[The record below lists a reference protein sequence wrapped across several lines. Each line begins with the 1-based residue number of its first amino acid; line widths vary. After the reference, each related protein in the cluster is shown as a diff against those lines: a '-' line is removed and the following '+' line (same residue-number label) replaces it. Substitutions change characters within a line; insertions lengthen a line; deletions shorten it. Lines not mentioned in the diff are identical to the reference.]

1 MISIAKWEV
10 ILLSGL
16 FLVGVLRLQGS
27 GEWPEWRG
35 PGGQGHAQGDP
46 LPTRWG
52 ENLNVTWKAP
62 IPGRGWSSPVIDGD
76 QIWLTTAIETKAN
89 PDDVARRLKA
99 NTGDQ
104 PLTLL
109 EKVEYRAICVDARSG
124 RITHDILLLSER
136 EPQWAHTLNSYA
148 SPTPVIEPGR
158 LYAHF
163 GASGT
168 ACLDTRTGQILWT
181 NTSLHILHENGPG
194 ASPIV
199 WGDRLIFQMDGSD
212 LQYVAAL
219 DKHTGTLAWKTDRT
233 GTMNSNPQLKKS
245 YATPIVVRV
254 NGQEQLFSPGADWL
268 YSYDPASGRELWRLK
283 YGNLGFSLAAR
294 PVTGHGMIY
303 LSTGFMRPEMLAI
316 RYDGGKD
323 PEIVWRYTK
332 GVPTMASPLL
342 VGNEL
347 YFVSDSGGMLTCL
360 DAHTG
365 AEHYRERLG
374 GEHNASLLYAD
385 GKIHVPSRD
394 GVTAVIGSGKSFQL
408 IAKNE
413 LAGRI
418 MASEAVSHGA
428 LFIRTDS
435 ALYRLEE
442 RSKNAQ

>member
-1 MISIAKWEV
+1 MISIATREI

-16 FLVGVLRLQGS
+16 FLVVLRLQGA

-35 PGGQGHAQGDP
+35 PGGQGHAQGDS

-52 ENLNVTWKAP
+52 ENVNVTWKAP

-124 RITHDILLLSER
+124 RITHDVLLLSER

-168 ACLDTRTGQILWT
+168 ACLDTRTGQVLWT

-194 ASPIV
+194 NSPIV
-199 WGDRLIFQMDGSD
+199 WRDRLIFHMDGSD

-219 DKHTGTLAWKTDRT
+219 DKGTGALAWKTDRT
-233 GTMNSNPQLKKS
+233 GTMNTNPQLKKS
-245 YATPIVVRV
+245 YATPIVVRR
-254 NGQEQLFSPGADWL
+254 NGQEQLLSPGADWL
-268 YSYDPASGRELWRLK
+268 YGYDPASGRELWKLK

-294 PVTGHGMIY
+294 PVTGHGMLY

-316 RYDGGKD
+316 RYDSGKD
-323 PEIVWRYTK
+323 PEIVWRYAK
-332 GVPTMASPLL
+332 GVPTMSSPLL

-347 YFVSDSGGMLTCL
+347 YFVSDSGGMFTCL

-374 GEHNASLLYAD
+374 GEHSASLLYAD

-394 GVTAVIGSGKSFQL
+394 GVTAVVGAGKSFQL
-408 IAKNE
+408 LAKNE

-418 MASEAVSHGA
+418 MASEAVSNGA
-428 LFIRTDS
+428 LFIRTDT

-442 RSKNAQ
+442 RRKNAR